1 MGRNQNKELSPSAS
15 KEEWAFQVE
24 YYGNLLLKLPAFK
37 EFEHVIKSYG
47 KIIMEDLSEIK
58 IKIDMDY
65 IPL

>member
-1 MGRNQNKELSPSAS
+1 VGRDKNKELSPSAS

-24 YYGNLLLKLPAFK
+24 YYGNLLLKLPTFK
-37 EFEHVIKSYG
+37 GFEHGIKSYG

-58 IKIDMDY
+58 IEIDMNY